1 MRDLVVGTA
10 AQQRLEQ
17 HPVRSSRNSPETGM
31 VAGWEF
37 RVRVRDVRSQRGVGV
52 GMVLVREEV
61 DGVDREEGQEGEGKG
76 WVLVG
81 PGTRAGGGG
90 NVRKGD
96 LVGVKRPVWGME
108 VLGELWTV
116 GVDWAVLQ

>member
-1 MRDLVVGTA
+1 
-10 AQQRLEQ
+10 
-17 HPVRSSRNSPETGM
+17 M

-37 RVRVRDVRSQRGVGV
+37 RVRVRDVRSQRGVGA

-61 DGVDREEGQEGEGKG
+61 DGVDREGGQEGEGKG

-81 PGTRAGGGG
+81 PGTIAGVGVAGGGG

-96 LVGVKRPVWGME
+96 LVGVKRPVWGMKA
-108 VLGELWTV
+108 LGELWTV